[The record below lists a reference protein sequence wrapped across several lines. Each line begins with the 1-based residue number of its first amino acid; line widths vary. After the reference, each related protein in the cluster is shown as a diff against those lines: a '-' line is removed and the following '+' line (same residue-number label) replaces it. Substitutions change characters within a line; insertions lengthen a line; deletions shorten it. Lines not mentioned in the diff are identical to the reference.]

1 MDRVIRKLMKSALA
15 IGLMSPIHAFA
26 REQNQGGKDSARAV
40 FVMNNSVERNEVIA
54 LQRAAD
60 GTLLEAGR
68 FATGGRGSGGTTD
81 PLESQGSLTLS
92 QDHSLLFAVNAGSG
106 QVSVFRVEGSELE
119 LQDTVSSGGSEPNAV
134 AQHGNLVYVLNVG
147 GSSDVVGFTM
157 DHGRLEQIPQ
167 STRFLTTNN
176 SEAASLAFSPN
187 GKFLVVTERAT
198 NNIDVFA
205 VQADGRLAPIVVN
218 TNGGPGTFAASFAPN
233 GVALVS
239 ETGPAGVANGSA
251 ISSYAVQANGTLTTI
266 SASVPTFGAANC
278 WNAVTP
284 DGRFV
289 YVSNAGSATISGF
302 AIGASGTLT
311 PIAGT
316 VAGANPAGAT
326 NLDITV
332 SADGKFLYTLNTGN
346 GTIGIFAIQ
355 KEGTLVNAGSADGIG
370 AKAGFN
376 GIAAN

>member
-1 MDRVIRKLMKSALA
+1 MDRVIRKLMIGTLA
-15 IGLMSPIHAFA
+15 IGFMSPIHAIA
-26 REQNQGGKDSARAV
+26 GKQNQDGKESARAV
-40 FVMNNSVERNEVIA
+40 FVMNNSVQKNEVIA
-54 LQRAAD
+54 FQRTAD

-106 QVSVFRVEGSELE
+106 EVSVFRVEGSELE
-119 LQDTVSSGGSEPNAV
+119 LLDTVSSGGSEPNAV

-147 GSSDVVGFTM
+147 GSSDVVGFTLH
-157 DHGRLEQIPQ
+157 HGQLEQIPQ

-176 SEAASLAFSPN
+176 SEAASLVFSPD
-187 GKFLVVTERAT
+187 GSFLVATERAT

-205 VQADGRLAPIVVN
+205 VQGDGRLAPIVVN
-218 TNGGPGTFAASFAPN
+218 TNGGPGSFSVSFAQN
-233 GVALVS
+233 GTAIIS

-251 ISSYAVQANGTLTTI
+251 ISSYAVQANGTLSAI

-284 DGRFV
+284 EGRFV

-302 AIGASGTLT
+302 AIGATGALT

-316 VAGANPAGAT
+316 VVGTNPSGAT

-332 SADGKFLYTLNTGN
+332 SADGKFLYTLNSGN

-355 KEGTLVNAGSADGIG
+355 TDGTLVSVGPADGI
-370 AKAGFN
+370 ATRAGFN

>member
-1 MDRVIRKLMKSALA
+1 MDRLIRNLMMGTLA
-15 IGLMSPIHAFA
+15 MGLLSPIHTTAQQRGQEG
-26 REQNQGGKDSARAV
+26 RESAPAV
-40 FVMNNSVERNEVIA
+40 FIMTNSVDKNEVIA
-54 LQRAAD
+54 FQRAAN
-60 GTLLEAGR
+60 GTLQEAGR
-68 FATGGRGSGGTTD
+68 FATGGRGSGGNTD

-106 QVSVFRVEGSELE
+106 EVSVFRVQGSELE
-119 LQDTVSSGGSEPNAV
+119 LVDRVSSGGSEPNAI
-134 AQHGNLVYVLNVG
+134 AQHGGLVYVLNTG
-147 GSSDVVGFTM
+147 GSSNVTGFAL
-157 DHGRLEQIPQ
+157 DHGNLAEIPR

-176 SEAASLAFSPN
+176 SEAASLAFSPD
-187 GKFLVVTERAT
+187 GRFLVVTERAT
-198 NNIDVFA
+198 NNIDAFA
-205 VQADGRLAPIVVN
+205 VQPDGRLAPIVVN
-218 TNGGPGTFAASFAPN
+218 TNGGPGSFSVSFAPN
-233 GVALVS
+233 GIALVS

-251 ISSYAVQANGTLTTI
+251 ISSYAVQPGGTLSPI

-302 AIGASGTLT
+302 AIGSNGALT

-316 VAGANPAGAT
+316 VVGTNPAGAT
-326 NLDITV
+326 NLDIAI
-332 SADGKFLYTLNTGN
+332 SADGNFLFTLNTGN

-355 KEGTLVNAGSADGIG
+355 KDGTLQNVGPANGFAAQ
-370 AKAGFN
+370 AGFN